1 MRMLVAVGCALFI
14 ALAVYAHEDEEF
26 EGWMKQTNKSFASA
40 QKGVA
45 ARQAAETAAAGDKLA
60 DLFEHVKAHFEGHK
74 MADGIGFAKTAHDAA
89 KDLGVDAKAGHWE
102 KASADIKT
110 IGSTC
115 QGCHA
120 AHRVKKANGEYE
132 MK

>member
-1 MRMLVAVGCALFI
+1 MKTMVIAGCALFI
-14 ALAVYAHEDEEF
+14 AMAVYAHEDEEF
-26 EGWMKQTNKSFASA
+26 EGWMKQTNKSYASA

-45 ARQAAETAAAGDKLA
+45 AKQAAETAAAGDKMA
-60 DLFEHVKAHFEGHK
+60 ELFEHVKGHFEGHK

-89 KDLGVDAKAGHWE
+89 LDLAADAKAGNWE
-102 KASADIKT
+102 KASAEMKT
-110 IGSTC
+110 IGGTC

>member
-1 MRMLVAVGCALFI
+1 MKTTVIVSCALFI
-14 ALAVYAHEDEEF
+14 AMAVYAHSDEEF

-40 QKGVA
+40 QKGIA
-45 ARQAAETAAAGDKLA
+45 AKQAAETAAAGDKMA
-60 DLFEHVKAHFEGHK
+60 ELFEHVKAHFEGHK
-74 MADGIGFAKTAHDAA
+74 MADGIGFAKAAHDASKELA
-89 KDLGVDAKAGHWE
+89 ADANTGNWE

>member
-1 MRMLVAVGCALFI
+1 MKTTVIVSCALFI
-14 ALAVYAHEDEEF
+14 AMAVYAHSDEEF

-40 QKGVA
+40 QKGIA
-45 ARQAAETAAAGDKLA
+45 AKQAAETAAAGDKMA

-74 MADGIGFAKTAHDAA
+74 MADGIALAKTAHDAS
-89 KDLGVDAKAGHWE
+89 KDLAEQANAGNWE

-120 AHRVKKANGEYE
+120 AHRVKNAKGEYE

>member
-1 MRMLVAVGCALFI
+1 MKTTVLVGCALLI
-14 ALAVYAHEDEEF
+14 AMAVYAHEDEAF
-26 EGWMKQTNKSFASA
+26 EGWMKQTNKNFASA

-45 ARQAAETAAAGDKLA
+45 AKQAAETAVAGDKMA
-60 DLFEHVKAHFEGHK
+60 ELFVHVKAHFEEHK
-74 MADGIGFAKTAHDAA
+74 WADAIGFAKTAQDASKELA
-89 KDLGVDAKAGHWE
+89 ADAKAGNWD
-102 KASADIKT
+102 KASADVKT
-110 IGSTC
+110 IGSSC

>member
-1 MRMLVAVGCALFI
+1 
-14 ALAVYAHEDEEF
+14 
-26 EGWMKQTNKSFASA
+26 MKQTNKSFASA

-45 ARQAAETAAAGDKLA
+45 AKQASMTVAAGDKMA
-60 DLFEHVKAHFEGHK
+60 ELFEHVRVHFEGHK
-74 MADGIGFAKTAHDAA
+74 TADAIEFAKTARNAA
-89 KDLGVDAKAGHWE
+89 KDLAVDAKADHWE
-102 KASADIKT
+102 KASADLKT
-110 IGSTC
+110 IGGTC